1 MGDHPTNPG
10 PGVRE
15 KGWQLGKT
23 LGCRLLLAQV
33 AACIHAWARGL
44 DCATVRPC
52 VLPMPFKQKEIL
64 VKAEQ
69 KLSGKDVKKLSAEAS
84 RRSKPV
90 QTSTHAATRAC
101 RVGRTTE

>member
-1 MGDHPTNPG
+1 
-10 PGVRE
+10 
-15 KGWQLGKT
+15 
-23 LGCRLLLAQV
+23 
-33 AACIHAWARGL
+33 
-44 DCATVRPC
+44 
-52 VLPMPFKQKEIL
+52 MPFKQKEIL

-101 RVGRTTE
+101 RTPSRTDYRVVSLGSLGSLGFHRVCWQAAGGTR

>member
-1 MGDHPTNPG
+1 
-10 PGVRE
+10 
-15 KGWQLGKT
+15 
-23 LGCRLLLAQV
+23 
-33 AACIHAWARGL
+33 
-44 DCATVRPC
+44 
-52 VLPMPFKQKEIL
+52 MPFKQKEIL

>member
-1 MGDHPTNPG
+1 
-10 PGVRE
+10 
-15 KGWQLGKT
+15 
-23 LGCRLLLAQV
+23 
-33 AACIHAWARGL
+33 
-44 DCATVRPC
+44 
-52 VLPMPFKQKEIL
+52 MPFKQKEIL

-101 RVGRTTE
+101 RTPSVSLGSLGSLGFHRVCWQAAGGTR